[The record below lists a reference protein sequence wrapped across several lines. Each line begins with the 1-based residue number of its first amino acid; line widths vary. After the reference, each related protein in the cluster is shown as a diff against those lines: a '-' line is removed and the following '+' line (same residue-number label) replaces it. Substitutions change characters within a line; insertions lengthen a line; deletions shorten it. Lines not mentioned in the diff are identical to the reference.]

1 LGFVKRTP
9 PAESAARIVINVPED
24 LPLELVSQFLASC
37 REDLARLQTAL
48 AAKDYDQ
55 ARRLGHQLKG
65 NGSPYGFPDVTLIGS
80 AIEQAA
86 AAGGAIE
93 LASQIQLLETH
104 LSLVEI
110 A

>member
-1 LGFVKRTP
+1 MENT
-9 PAESAARIVINVPED
+9 ARIVIDVPED
-24 LPLELVSQFLASC
+24 LPRELVSQFLASS
-37 REDLARLQTAL
+37 REDLARLQAAL
-48 AAKDYDQ
+48 AAKDYDR

-65 NGSPYGFPDVTLIGS
+65 NGSPYGFADVTLLGS

-93 LASQIQLLETH
+93 LASQIQLLETY

>member
-1 LGFVKRTP
+1 MDST
-9 PAESAARIVINVPED
+9 ARILIDVPED
-24 LPLELVSQFLASC
+24 LPRELVSQFLASC
-37 REDLARLQTAL
+37 RQDLARLQTAL
-48 AAKDYDQ
+48 AAKDYNQ

-65 NGSPYGFPDVTLIGS
+65 NGSPYGFADITLLGS

-86 AAGGAIE
+86 AAGGATE
-93 LASQIQLLETH
+93 LARQIQLLETY

>member
-1 LGFVKRTP
+1 VEG
-9 PAESAARIVINVPED
+9 AARIVIDVPED
-24 LPLELVSQFLASC
+24 LPRELVSQFLASC
-37 REDLARLQTAL
+37 REDLVRLQAAL
-48 AAKDYDQ
+48 AAKDYDR

-65 NGSPYGFPDVTLIGS
+65 NGSPYGFPDVTLLGS

-86 AAGGAIE
+86 ADPTE
-93 LASQIQLLETH
+93 LARQIQLLETY

>member
-1 LGFVKRTP
+1 MEGT
-9 PAESAARIVINVPED
+9 ARILIDVPED
-24 LPLELVSQFLASC
+24 LPRELVSQFLASC
-37 REDLARLQTAL
+37 RQDLARLQTAL
-48 AAKDYDQ
+48 AAKDYNQ

-65 NGSPYGFPDVTLIGS
+65 NGSPYGFADITLLGG

-86 AAGGAIE
+86 AAGGATE
-93 LASQIQLLETH
+93 LARQIQLLETY

>member
-1 LGFVKRTP
+1 MEGT
-9 PAESAARIVINVPED
+9 ARILIDVPED
-24 LPLELVSQFLASC
+24 LPRELVSQFLASC
-37 REDLARLQTAL
+37 RQDLARLQTAL
-48 AAKDYDQ
+48 AAKDYNQ

-65 NGSPYGFPDVTLIGS
+65 NGSPYGFADITLLGS

-86 AAGGAIE
+86 AAGGATE
-93 LASQIQLLETH
+93 LARQIQLLETY

>member
-1 LGFVKRTP
+1 MDST
-9 PAESAARIVINVPED
+9 ARILIDVPED
-24 LPLELVSQFLASC
+24 LPRELVSQFLASC

-48 AAKDYDQ
+48 AAKDYER

-65 NGSPYGFPDVTLIGS
+65 NGSPFGFADITLLGR

-86 AAGGAIE
+86 AAGGATE
-93 LASQIQLLETH
+93 LASQIQLLETY

>member
-1 LGFVKRTP
+1 M
-9 PAESAARIVINVPED
+9 ESTARIVIDVPED
-24 LPLELVSQFLASC
+24 LPRELVSQFLASS
-37 REDLARLQTAL
+37 REDLARLQAAL

-65 NGSPYGFPDVTLIGS
+65 NGSPYGFADITLLGS

-93 LASQIQLLETH
+93 LASQIQLLETY
-104 LSLVEI
+104 LSRVEI